1 MKVFTKK
8 HLLDALQ
15 KEGLPATYKSLLKY
29 EKLGII
35 PLQGSAEGVGN
46 ASNWRLYTED
56 EIKSIVAKV
65 KSYKEQNK
73 NE

>member
-8 HLLDALQ
+8 HLLDALA

-35 PLQGSAEGVGN
+35 PTQSNVEGVGS
-46 ASNWRLYTED
+46 AGNWRLYTED
-56 EIKSIVAKV
+56 DIKTIVAKV
-65 KSYKEQNK
+65 KEHKTK
-73 NE
+73 NA